1 MWYTMGGRMIG
12 LRHVQA
18 RKSPKLV
25 PWGIFYPLF
34 CGAEDYAPDLL
45 TARDLAVHAQV
56 IAFMQRHTF
65 PSSRRSR
72 RSSGSRRAIFS
83 ANASI

>member
-1 MWYTMGGRMIG
+1 MAIPFLYAKRPPRYQLGGR
-12 LRHVQA
+12 
-18 RKSPKLV
+18 
-25 PWGIFYPLF
+25 FYPLF

-72 RSSGSRRAIFS
+72 RSSGSKRAIFS
-83 ANASI
+83 ASASI